1 LTKIQSSS
9 KEQVVIEI
17 KKLLSTKTKDK
28 KSTWSVAETC
38 ALIGAIEARY
48 EDMHH
53 VHRRKNFWS
62 IISEE
67 LGSQN
72 IQVSE
77 ITLYN

>member
-1 LTKIQSSS
+1 
-9 KEQVVIEI
+9 
-17 KKLLSTKTKDK
+17 
-28 KSTWSVAETC
+28 VAETR

-53 VHRRKNFWS
+53 VHKRKNFWS

-77 ITLYN
+77 IILYN

>member
-1 LTKIQSSS
+1 
-9 KEQVVIEI
+9 VV
-17 KKLLSTKTKDK
+17 
-28 KSTWSVAETC
+28 ETR
-38 ALIGAIEARY
+38 ALIGATEARY

-53 VHRRKNFWS
+53 VHKRKNFRS